1 MLGGPVG
8 GYFLGH
14 WLDNWLDTSPYLMI
28 IGAVFGLITSI
39 RETIKILGQLSKES
53 DDHDPDDF

>member
-28 IGAVFGLITSI
+28 IGAVVGLITSI
-39 RETIKILGQLSKES
+39 RETIKILGQLIKES
-53 DDHDPDDF
+53 DDQDPDDL